1 VPPNAGVGSALG
13 FFTAPRAFDLVRSH
27 KAPVLSA
34 DFAEIESLFR
44 EMEAE
49 GERTLQRGGAEGAIE
64 FSRSVDA
71 RFIGQG
77 SETNLP
83 IPESDFT
90 TLTPADVRRRFDE
103 TYSHLYGRTYLES
116 PVEFVNFRV
125 RASLPVRLLEL
136 PRLPNRNGR
145 IQDAIK
151 GERQAFSGL
160 ARNFIPFTVYDRY
173 KLFPGAA
180 FSGPAIVEE
189 RESTSV
195 LPPGVEAVVDEYANL
210 LVKL

>member
-1 VPPNAGVGSALG
+1 
-13 FFTAPRAFDLVRSH
+13 
-27 KAPVLSA
+27 
-34 DFAEIESLFR
+34 
-44 EMEAE
+44 MEAE
-49 GERTLQRGGAEGAIE
+49 GKHTLRKAGAQDTIE

-83 IPESDFT
+83 IPERDFT
-90 TLTPADVRRRFDE
+90 MLDPAGVRHRFDAE
-103 TYSHLYGRTYLES
+103 YSRLYGRTYPES

-136 PRLPNRNGR
+136 PRLPNKNGR
-145 IQDAIK
+145 LQDAIK
-151 GERQAFSGL
+151 GERRAFSGL
-160 ARNFIPFTVYDRY
+160 ARDFIPFTVYDRY

-189 RESTSV
+189 RESTV
-195 LPPGVEAVVDEYANL
+195 IVGEDAKVTVDEFGFL
-210 LVKL
+210 WIEMQ